1 MSRRSSVFNIAM
13 SVAFVLSLLSVGAI
27 TIYFKNIFQNPNPNL
42 SSNPS
47 NPPIP
52 STPTLTPSISPTPT
66 TSLSPTPTPSPS
78 ERPRVLADV
87 RISKGEKSLIRQEEG
102 DRENLDFITLKNQGT
117 KYISQE
123 NYTDAAVSFNN
134 ALIKHP
140 NAPETLIYYNNA
152 RIGDKKAYSIA
163 VIVRSD
169 SNPKESLKVLRGVA
183 QAQDEVNN
191 QGGINGT
198 PLKVIIVN
206 DDNNVKVAP
215 VMARIIA
222 NRTDVLGVVGHYS
235 SGCTIA
241 AGKVYSE
248 LKLVAISGT
257 STANEITNLNP
268 YVYRTVPKDS
278 VAGRTIAD
286 YAVRNQWR
294 NAIVIFDSESDYSK
308 SLKSAFVENMKAQ
321 QGNIIEE
328 IDLSQVGVNYTEK
341 IKQSSGQAQV
351 LMLALP
357 DTRLAEVSAIGAAAQ
372 GKIKLLGGD
381 DLYNI
386 KILDSNQTSSLVG
399 MVLAVP
405 WTIENNRNTPF
416 AQKSQ
421 SLWKA
426 DVDWQTAMTYDAAQA
441 LISAIKASPEPTRE
455 TVRNALNNPDF
466 SVRGASEMIKFDRGD
481 REATARLVKIE
492 KRSPSRSGK
501 GYDFVGINYP

>member
-1 MSRRSSVFNIAM
+1 MSRNSNVLNIAM
-13 SVAFVLSLLSVGAI
+13 SVAFVISLFSIGAI
-27 TIYFKNIFQNPNPNL
+27 TSYFKNIFQN
-42 SSNPS
+42 SSS
-47 NPPIP
+47 NPPIS
-52 STPTLTPSISPTPT
+52 STPSVTPAISSSPTT
-66 TSLSPTPTPSPS
+66 LSPTPTPSPS
-78 ERPRVLADV
+78 ERPRVLADL
-87 RISKGEKSLIRQEEG
+87 RISKGEKILIRQEEG
-102 DRENLDFITLKNQGT
+102 KHENLDFITLKNQGI

-134 ALIKHP
+134 ALIKHT
-140 NAPETLIYYNNA
+140 NAPETRIYYNNA

-169 SNPKESLKVLRGVA
+169 GNPQESLKVLRGVA

-191 QGGINGT
+191 QGGINGI

-206 DDNNVKVAP
+206 DDNNKKVAP

-241 AGKVYSE
+241 AGQVYGE

-278 VAGRTIAD
+278 VAGKTIAD
-286 YAVRNQWR
+286 YAIRNQWR
-294 NAIVIFDSESDYSK
+294 NAVVIFDSESDYSK

-328 IDLSQVGVNYTEK
+328 IDLSQAGVNYAEK
-341 IKQSSGQAQV
+341 LKQLSSQAQV

-357 DTRLAEVSAIGAAAQ
+357 DTRLAEVPAIGSATQ
-372 GKIKLLGGD
+372 GKMKLLGGD

-386 KILDSNQTSSLVG
+386 KILESQQVSSLAG
-399 MVLAVP
+399 MVLVVP
-405 WTIENNRNTPF
+405 WAIENNRNTPF

-466 SVRGASEMIKFDRGD
+466 IARGASETIKFDRGD
-481 REATARLVKIE
+481 REGSDRLVKIE

-501 GYDFVGINYP
+501 GYDFVEINHP

>member
-1 MSRRSSVFNIAM
+1 MSRKSNAFNIAM
-13 SVAFVLSLLSVGAI
+13 SVAFVLSLFSIGAI
-27 TIYFKNIFQNPNPNL
+27 TIYFKNIFQNP
-42 SSNPS
+42 S
-47 NPPIP
+47 PPIS
-52 STPTLTPSISPTPT
+52 STPKVTPSISSTPP
-66 TSLSPTPTPSPS
+66 TSLPPTPTPSPS
-78 ERPRVLADV
+78 EKPRVLADLK
-87 RISKGEKSLIRQEEG
+87 ISKGEKSLIRQEEG
-102 DRENLDFITLKNQGT
+102 DLENLDFITLKNQGT

-134 ALIKHP
+134 ALIKYP
-140 NAPETLIYYNNA
+140 NAPETRIYYNNA

-169 SNPKESLKVLRGVA
+169 GNPQESLKVLRGVA
-183 QAQDEVNN
+183 QAQDEVNS

-206 DDNNVKVAP
+206 DDNNKKVAP
-215 VMARIIA
+215 VMAKIIA

-241 AGKVYSE
+241 AGQVYGE
-248 LKLVAISGT
+248 LKLVSISGT

-278 VAGRTIAD
+278 VAGKTIAD
-286 YAVRNQWR
+286 YAIRNQWR
-294 NAIVIFDSESDYSK
+294 NAVVMFDSESDYSK
-308 SLKSAFVENMKAQ
+308 SLKSAFVENIKAQ

-328 IDLSQVGVNYTEK
+328 IDLSQPGVNYAEK
-341 IKQSSGQAQV
+341 INQLSGQSQV

-357 DTRLAEVSAIGAAAQ
+357 DTRKAEVPAIGAANQ
-372 GKIKLLGGD
+372 GRMKLLGGD

-386 KILDSNQTSSLVG
+386 KILESKQTSSLEG
-399 MVLAVP
+399 MVLVVP

-416 AQKSQ
+416 VQKSQ

-455 TVRNALNNPDF
+455 TVRNALNNPDL
-466 SVRGASEMIKFDRGD
+466 SVRGASELIKFDRGD
-481 REATARLVKIE
+481 REGSVRLVKIE
-492 KRSPSRSGK
+492 KRARSRSGK
-501 GYDFVGINYP
+501 GYDFVEINHL